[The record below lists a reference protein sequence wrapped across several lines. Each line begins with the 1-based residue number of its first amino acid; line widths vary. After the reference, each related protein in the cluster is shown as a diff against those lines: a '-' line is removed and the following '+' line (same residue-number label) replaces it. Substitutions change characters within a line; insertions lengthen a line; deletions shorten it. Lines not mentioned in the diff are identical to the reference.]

1 MTTTR
6 ATPTAAPRE
15 VRLADYRPPPFLV
28 DRIDLDFD
36 LAAAESLV
44 TSNLVL
50 RRAAGTPPDAPL
62 VLDGT
67 ELELVDV
74 AFEGRTLSANEYG
87 FDEDG
92 GLVLPASFFDR
103 ERGGAGTADPCAP
116 FSLRVR
122 TRVYPERNTGYK
134 GLYASNGILCT
145 QCEAE
150 DFRRITFYPD
160 RPDVLARFTT
170 TLRGARDGFPV
181 LLSNGNPV
189 ASGSTEDGRHWVRW
203 EDPFPK
209 PSYLFAVVAGDLAC
223 LESVH
228 TTASGRDV
236 QLRIYTEPHN
246 VARCGHAMAAL
257 EKAMRWDEETYGLEY
272 DLDLFMIVA
281 VDHFNMGAMENKGLN
296 IFNSRYVLAD
306 PETATDSDYAN
317 VETVISHE
325 YFHNW
330 TGNRVTCRDW
340 FQLSLKEGLTVFR
353 DQQFT
358 AEMGSPA
365 AKRIRDARFIRDH
378 QFKEDSGPD
387 AHPVRPDAYEAIDN
401 FYTATVYFKG
411 AEVIR
416 MMHTLLGQ
424 EGFRRGMDRY
434 FERHDGAA
442 VTTDDFVAAME
453 DATGIDLGQFRRWYS
468 QAGTPVLRIAREH
481 DPQRRTLDLRVEQ
494 RIPEIPEGSPRGAYA
509 HPACTRPPGPGG
521 TSPPPRPRARP
532 RRADRERRHPR
543 ARRPQAGRDLPTE
556 GHPRAALASRCSAA
570 SPPPSRSRS
579 SVRTRSSAPS
589 SPAIPTPSHAGTRGQ
604 QLALA
609 RLDRLIA
616 AGGAFADATSPA
628 DPPFVEALRSVLRD
642 PAIDGAF
649 AAALLTLP
657 SEDYLAE
664 RMERIDVEVIH
675 EARQSLRRALGEA
688 LSNEF
693 DAVRRRL
700 LAGGEP
706 YRFDAEGAAR
716 RALANTCLA
725 YLAATGSV
733 AARAQCLAHFR
744 SADNM
749 TDATAALGAL
759 ADLECEER
767 KEALARFEER
777 WRDDPLVMDK
787 WFSLQATSALPG
799 TLDRVTRL
807 LSHPVFDLG
816 NPNRVRALVYAF
828 CFGNPVRFHAA
839 DGQGYRFWA
848 ERMREIDPRNP
859 EVAARLAGAV
869 YPLPPLRRRP
879 PREHGRRDGRGARAA
894 RAVEELP
901 RSPDS
906 CLGVRNPPI
915 GRFGS
920 QQGRTS
926 PIPAEP

>member
-1 MTTTR
+1 MVI
-6 ATPTAAPRE
+6 ATPPGAVSARRE
-15 VRLADYRPPPFLV
+15 VRLEDYRPPPFLV
-28 DRIDLDFD
+28 DRIDLDID

-44 TSNLVL
+44 TSTLML
-50 RRAAGTPPDAPL
+50 RRAPDTAPDAPL
-62 VLDGT
+62 VLDGI
-67 ELELVDV
+67 ELELMDL

-87 FDEDG
+87 LDEDG

-103 ERGGAGTADPCAP
+103 ERGDDKGSDPYAP

-170 TLRGARDGFPV
+170 TLRAAQDDLPV

-189 ASGSTEDGRHWVRW
+189 ASGKTDDGRHWVRW

-209 PSYLFAVVAGDLAC
+209 PSYLFALVAGDLAC
-223 LESVH
+223 LESAH
-228 TTASGRDV
+228 TTGSGREV
-236 QLRIYTEPHN
+236 ALRIYTEPHN

-272 DLDLFMIVA
+272 DLDLYMIVA

-296 IFNSRYVLAD
+296 VFNSRYVLVD

-358 AEMGSPA
+358 AAMGSA
-365 AKRIRDARFIRDH
+365 AVKRIRDARFIRDH

-387 AHPVRPDAYEAIDN
+387 AHPVRPAAYEAIDN

-416 MMHTLLGQ
+416 MMHTLLGADA
-424 EGFRRGMDRY
+424 FRRGMDRY
-434 FERHDGAA
+434 FALHDGQA

-453 DATGIDLGQFRRWYS
+453 DATGCELAQFRRWYS
-468 QAGTPVLRIAREH
+468 QAGTPTLHIDRRY
-481 DPQRRTLDLRVEQ
+481 DPTRHRLELRVEQ
-494 RIPEIPEGSPRGAYA
+494 RIPEIPKGSPGEPLHIPLALGLLDRKGAVLTPDPDRAPTPIGEHGTLVLDVRKRKESFRLDGIDAPPLVSLLRGF
-509 HPACTRPPGPGG
+509 
-521 TSPPPRPRARP
+521 
-532 RRADRERRHPR
+532 
-543 ARRPQAGRDLPTE
+543 
-556 GHPRAALASRCSAA
+556 
-570 SPPPSRSRS
+570 
-579 SVRTRSSAPS
+579 SAPVKVEIVRS
-589 SPAIPTPSHAGTRGQ
+589 DEELIALLARDPDPFARWDAGQ

-616 AGGAFADATSPA
+616 GGGAFADGSSPA
-628 DPPFVEALRSVLRD
+628 DPAFVDALRSVLRD
-642 PAIDGAF
+642 PSIDGAF
-649 AAALLTLP
+649 AAELLTLP
-657 SEDYLAE
+657 SEGGLAE
-664 RMERIDVEVIH
+664 RMARIDVEAIH
-675 EARQSLRRALGEA
+675 GARRGLRRSLGEA
-688 LSNEF
+688 LAEDF
-693 DAVRRRL
+693 DALRHRL

-725 YLAATGSV
+725 YLAATGSA

-744 SADNM
+744 CADNM
-749 TDATAALGAL
+749 TDAVAALAAL
-759 ADLECEER
+759 ADLDCEER
-767 KEALARFEER
+767 VEVFTRFEER
-777 WRDDPLVMDK
+777 WRGDPLVMDK

-799 TLDRVTRL
+799 TLDRVTEL

-816 NPNRVRALVYAF
+816 NPNRIRALVHAF
-828 CFGNPVRFHAA
+828 CVDNPVRFHAA
-839 DGQGYRFWA
+839 DGAGYRFWA
-848 ERMREIDPRNP
+848 ERMREIDPLNP

-869 YPLPPLRRRP
+869 THFRRYDDARRERMATAMEEVLALPALSKNT
-879 PREHGRRDGRGARAA
+879 REVLTRALGHQDGG
-894 RAVEELP
+894 
-901 RSPDS
+901 
-906 CLGVRNPPI
+906 
-915 GRFGS
+915 
-920 QQGRTS
+920 
-926 PIPAEP
+926 